1 VIPSP
6 RIFNSSNL
14 SKRHNKESLNST
26 LEELD
31 MKEVNL
37 QEVMNDNGPMSSD
50 YYNQMLARPD
60 KMRGV
65 D

>member
-1 VIPSP
+1 
-6 RIFNSSNL
+6 
-14 SKRHNKESLNST
+14 LNST
-26 LEELD
+26 VEELD

-65 D
+65 DQIEMS

>member
-1 VIPSP
+1 VISSP
-6 RIFNSSNL
+6 RIFNNSNI
-14 SKRHNKESLNST
+14 SKKYNKESLNST
-26 LEELD
+26 VEEYD

-60 KMRGV
+60 KMRGSQ
-65 D
+65 